1 MLLFMARRGCG
12 VRSETQMA
20 AIPFFPFS
28 RGARAGLAALWLLGG
43 TGPQCAEAEEA
54 PVVSP
59 KLISLAEIRLAV
71 AGSGR
76 ANATFRLEG
85 TVCAVSSDRRLVALQ
100 DESDT
105 LLLDCQS
112 LPPGTAAGSRI
123 LLVGELCP
131 LSRGRHAIHLGSA
144 PLIEIDGHHADV
156 TRSTQVFLQ
165 EGMQPLRLDWFN
177 GLNLAN
183 LVLEYEG
190 PGIALQKVP
199 PDVLF
204 HEGKNSALQPGLRCQ
219 SYLRDPWTGIADIDR
234 TKPQSEGVVPDFDI
248 GVAPRPLNVGLSF
261 SGGIRI
267 PVTGMYEFRLTS
279 DDGARLSVGNAGFSS
294 AVIPEEFP
302 RPPRTEEWRGVTS
315 ATRGSWVQAEG
326 NVTFAARSQGR
337 LELDLAGQDSS
348 FHVTVA
354 DGTGLEPEALEH
366 RRVKVQGIGRGEG
379 IIVVDARQIEV
390 TGDSVDQP
398 ELLTRAGQVRRLQPD
413 EARKPYRARLRGVV
427 TMSGE
432 HFLVIQDPTGGVYVR
447 YSAPA
452 SGTSPRAGEL
462 WEIEGRTD
470 PGDFSPMLYGD
481 RASYLGSAP
490 MPEAIRP
497 TWEQIASGSLDAEW
511 VELEGV
517 VVSTQPTHTVLLTR
531 DGQVRINDSNI
542 YPLPFS
548 SLGPAAR
555 DALPGSVVRIR
566 GVFTA
571 NWDSNSRVNAGVCL
585 MGNAM
590 LSVDDPAP
598 ADPFDAESLPA
609 ADLLLFTSH
618 PAIFKR
624 VKTSGVLLHARP
636 PEFFLSDG
644 IRGFRVVSRD
654 SPALVPGEK
663 VEAAGFPR
671 VGGPSPMLLEAY
683 LRKAGV
689 TPLPDP
695 VAVLPETLPNSKLD
709 ATRVMIE
716 ARLLNDSLREKERV
730 LEMQAGEHRFI
741 ARLAVEADHDRKLIQ
756 RGSLLKLCG
765 TYVTSASDS
774 PGSAAEPF
782 ELLLNGPSD
791 LVVLQRG
798 PWWTRRHTIA
808 TIAVLAGCLFIALI
822 WASLL
827 RRTVRLR
834 TRQLAAEIEE
844 RQLVERHRALEQER
858 TRVAQ
863 DLHDELG
870 SGLTEAGILTSLVKN
885 PAVPVEK
892 KAGYLDQLGDVCSAL
907 VTGLDEIVWAVNP
920 RYDSVADLAGYFSLF
935 AQRFL
940 ELAGITCR
948 LQIAESVADH
958 PLGSHQRHDI
968 FLAFKEALNNIVRHS
983 GAREVRLT
991 IEVAAG
997 HLQILLA
1004 DDGRGFTPGSAEPGS
1019 DGLAGMKHRMKKL
1032 GGACRITS
1040 TPGRGTTVGFS
1051 LPLERSHA

>member
-1 MLLFMARRGCG
+1 MDL
-12 VRSETQMA
+12 
-20 AIPFFPFS
+20 
-28 RGARAGLAALWLLGG
+28 ARAEEGPDAA
-43 TGPQCAEAEEA
+43 PR
-54 PVVSP
+54 
-59 KLISLAEIRLAV
+59 LISLAEIRLAV

-76 ANATFRLEG
+76 ANASFRLEG
-85 TVCAVSSDRRLVALQ
+85 TVCAISSDRRLVALQ

-105 LLLDCQS
+105 LLLDCPS
-112 LPPGTAAGSRI
+112 LPAGAAAGKRI
-123 LLVGELCP
+123 LLEGELCP
-131 LSRGRHAIHLGSA
+131 IARGRHAIHIGTA
-144 PLIEIDGHHADV
+144 PLIVIDGHHADV
-156 TRSTQVFLQ
+156 TRSTSVFLE
-165 EGMQPLRLDWFN
+165 EGMQPLRVDWFN
-177 GLNLAN
+177 GLNLFN
-183 LVLEYEG
+183 LELHYEG
-190 PGIALQKVP
+190 PGLPLRKVP

-204 HEGKNSALQPGLRCQ
+204 HEGEDGSYVPGLRYQ
-219 SYLRDPWTGIADIDR
+219 SYLRNPWIGISDIDGM
-234 TKPQSEGVVPDFDI
+234 KPESEGVVPDFDI

-261 SGGIRI
+261 SGRIRI

-279 DDGARLSVGNAGFSS
+279 DDGSRLFAGEPRLISS
-294 AVIPEEFP
+294 VIPDPFP
-302 RPPRTEEWRGVTS
+302 RPPRTEEWRGVEST
-315 ATRGSWVQAEG
+315 TRGYWVHGEG
-326 NVTFAARSQGR
+326 NVTFASRSRGR
-337 LELDLAGQDSS
+337 LELELAGQDSG
-348 FHVTVA
+348 FHVTVVDA
-354 DGTGLEPEALEH
+354 GGLQPDSLEH
-366 RRVKVQGIGRGEG
+366 RRVKVHGIGRSEG
-379 IIVVDARQIEV
+379 IVVVDARQLEV
-390 TGDSVDQP
+390 IGDSIDQA
-398 ELLTRAGQVRRLQPD
+398 ELLTRAGQVRRLQPE

-427 TMSGE
+427 TMAE
-432 HFLVIQDPTGGVYVR
+432 EQFLVIQDSTGGVYVR
-447 YSAPA
+447 YSTPA
-452 SGTSPRAGEL
+452 SGVAPRAGEL
-462 WEIEGRTD
+462 WELEGRTD
-470 PGDFSPMLYGD
+470 PGDFSPMLYAD

-517 VVSTQPTHTVLLTR
+517 VVSAQSSHMVLLTR
-531 DGQVRINDSNI
+531 DGQVRINDSI
-542 YPLPFS
+542 LYPLPYPNLS
-548 SLGPAAR
+548 PAAR
-555 DALPGSVVRIR
+555 EALPGSVVRIR

-571 NWDSNSRVNAGVCL
+571 NWDSSSRVNAGVCL
-585 MGNAM
+585 MGNA
-590 LSVDDPAP
+590 LLTVDDPAP

-618 PAIFKR
+618 PAVFKR

-644 IRGFRVVSRD
+644 TRGFRVVSRD

-671 VGGPSPMLLEAY
+671 VGGPSPLLLEAY
-683 LRKAGV
+683 LRKAGLG
-689 TPLPDP
+689 PLPAP
-695 VAVLPETLPNSKLD
+695 VTVVPESLPNPKLD

-716 ARLLNDSLREKERV
+716 ARLLNDSLREEERV

-741 ARLAVEADHDRKLIQ
+741 ARLAVAPDHDRKPLQ
-756 RGSLLKLCG
+756 RGSLLRLCG

-782 ELLLNGPSD
+782 ELLLNDTSD

-808 TIAVLAGCLFIALI
+808 TIAILAGGLFIALI
-822 WASLL
+822 WVSLL
-827 RRTVRLR
+827 RRTVSLR

-885 PAVPVEK
+885 PAVPAEK
-892 KAGYLDQLGDVCSAL
+892 KESYLDQLGDVCSAL

-948 LQIAESVADH
+948 LQIAESVAEH

-991 IEVAAG
+991 IEVASG
-997 HLQILLA
+997 DLQILLA
-1004 DDGRGFTPGSAEPGS
+1004 DDGRGFTPGPASPGS
-1019 DGLAGMKHRMKKL
+1019 DGLAGMKQRMEKL
-1032 GGACRITS
+1032 GGTCRINS
-1040 TPGRGTTVGFS
+1040 NPGRGTTVGLS